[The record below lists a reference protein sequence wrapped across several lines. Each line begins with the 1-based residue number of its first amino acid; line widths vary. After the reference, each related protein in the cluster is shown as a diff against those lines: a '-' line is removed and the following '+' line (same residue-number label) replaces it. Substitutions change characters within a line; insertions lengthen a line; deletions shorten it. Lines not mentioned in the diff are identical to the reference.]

1 MTTEAEDA
9 LLYHAA
15 WGKAQDVLALVG
27 IDDFTPGDRQELFAL
42 IERGYLDGSL
52 QPAWINGEAQRLGR
66 PSSAYVTNVLSAG
79 FVGGSVPYYAG
90 QLREAS
96 ARRYA
101 LRVLESGVHRLTSQE
116 SIADEVVSDVRAQ
129 LDAMPKPAATNDD
142 SWTLDDIM
150 GLRME
155 ESVFTLP
162 AMLKRNERLV
172 LTGNEGGGKS
182 VFVYQLLTGA
192 AFGVDTFTL
201 ERVGDPQRVLFID
214 VENNEFQAKANL
226 DKIVPS
232 LREIAPDVHPDWRS
246 LKRRVVDLLATRDR
260 ADILRRVVHYAPD
273 ILYMGTAYKL
283 TDVSDETHRSV
294 RAIQS
299 IVDRIR
305 QEIDCSVIVEHHAGH
320 GTMND
325 RNNMRPEGSSYWL
338 RWPDFGYGM
347 QNLSLPGVTG
357 RLMRLGAWRG
367 DRASDREFPVGV
379 KQGSVM
385 PWVPVYQDEWEA
397 RYEPLMGNGR
407 FTK

>member
-1 MTTEAEDA
+1 MSSIEWQDA

-15 WGKAQDVLALVG
+15 WGKAQDVLSLVG
-27 IDDFTPGDRQELFAL
+27 IDDFDPGERQALFSI
-42 IERGYLDGSL
+42 IERGYIDGCL
-52 QPAWINGEAQRLGR
+52 EPAWVGGEASRLGR
-66 PSSAYVTNVLSAG
+66 PSPAYVTTVLTAG
-79 FVGGSVPYYAG
+79 FVGGSVNYYAS
-90 QLREAS
+90 QLRDAS

-101 LRVLESGVHRLTSQE
+101 LKILTQGVQRLERQDAV
-116 SIADEVVSDVRAQ
+116 ADEIVMDVQSQ
-129 LDAMPKPAATNDD
+129 LTLMPKPADVNDD
-142 SWTLDDIM
+142 AWTLDDIM
-150 GLRME
+150 GLTIE
-155 ESVFTLP
+155 EGRFTLP
-162 AMLKRNERLV
+162 GLLKRNERLV
-172 LTGNEGGGKS
+172 LTGSEGGGKS

-201 ERVGDPQRVLFID
+201 ERTDPQRVLFLD
-214 VENNEFQAKANL
+214 VENNEFQARANL
-226 DKIVPS
+226 DKIVPC
-232 LREIAPDVHPDWRS
+232 LKEIASDADPDWRS
-246 LKRRVVDLLATRDR
+246 LKRRVVDLLSSKDR
-260 ADILRRVVHYAPD
+260 ADVLRRIVHYNPD

-320 GTMND
+320 GHMND

-347 QNLSLPGVTG
+347 QPLPTRDRG

-367 DRASDREFPVGV
+367 DRSTDRQFPIAV

-385 PWVPVYQDEWEA
+385 PWNPVYQDEWDA
-397 RYEPLMGNGR
+397 LYAD
-407 FTK
+407 TYDK